1 MTALDELAVAVTGK
15 ALAYLK
21 ETDEDIER
29 YPVSIVDFV
38 IEYAIRESHVPN
50 YYSDKDKARL
60 FGNYVSTLAMMCNE
74 VYMKAG
80 AEGETSHSEGNTS
93 RHYESAWI
101 SKSLINALPNFVN
114 TPSTIGV

>member
-15 ALAYLK
+15 ALNYLR
-21 ETDEDIER
+21 ETGENIKN

-38 IEYAIRESHVPN
+38 IEYAIRECHIPKH
-50 YYSDKDKARL
+50 YSDKDKARL
-60 FGNYVSTLAMMCNE
+60 FSNYIYVLAMMCNDI
-74 VYMKAG
+74 YMKVG

-101 SKSLINALPNFVN
+101 SKSLISSLPNFVN
-114 TPSTIGV
+114 TPSTIEV